1 MVHFTSYSSYT
12 CTCTYTHDH
21 NNKSRLYNYILHSY
35 LSASQRLSTTSVPFT
50 VISMCH
56 NPCNEDYLVV
66 CGLKDCQ
73 LLVLNSSGHVTKRT
87 VLHPSVGN
95 NGYIIKPLWIPGSK
109 NSLVLVADSFVKIY
123 DILIDSLSP
132 KYYFLV
138 LNGKIKDA
146 TVAVTEEVCTLIVIG
161 PAILCGSH
169 KPCCILVHYY

>member
-1 MVHFTSYSSYT
+1 MYPFSTKDFT
-12 CTCTYTHDH
+12 
-21 NNKSRLYNYILHSY
+21 RYILPHIH
-35 LSASQRLSTTSVPFT
+35 AHTHHTTQRLSTTSVPFT
-50 VISMCH
+50 VLSMCH

-73 LLVLNSSGHVTKRT
+73 LLVLNPSGQVTKRT
-87 VLHPSVGN
+87 ILHPSVGN

-123 DILIDSLSP
+123 DIQLDALSP

-146 TVAVTEEVCTLIVIG
+146 TVAVTEEVGGMYVRLFV
-161 PAILCGSH
+161 LQLHS
-169 KPCCILVHYY
+169 